1 MSKSNTKS
9 ETKRWV
15 RIVCLVIAVALVL
28 STATVVLELLV
39 H

>member
-1 MSKSNTKS
+1 MSKTNERG

-15 RIVCLVIAVALVL
+15 RIVCLVVAIALVL